1 MAGRQVLSQESLQQ
15 MMDYVGPVPGQS
27 LTNST
32 DVSYAWEQPPQFTNR
47 REAEIYILEELTEK
61 EAFRQITDMIIEGVP
76 IESIA
81 RTYLLSGYSRG
92 LWTVDMILLLAESV
106 GFIIMALAEKAG
118 LDYELYTGENQ
129 EADADKEA
137 EVTNKAV
144 DIMKNQIRKA
154 ASQDLKAPDFVS
166 PELNEAVQDVDVK
179 SLLERSE

>member
-1 MAGRQVLSQESLQQ
+1 
-15 MMDYVGPVPGQS
+15 
-27 LTNST
+27 
-32 DVSYAWEQPPQFTNR
+32 
-47 REAEIYILEELTEK
+47 
-61 EAFRQITDMIIEGVP
+61 
-76 IESIA
+76 
-81 RTYLLSGYSRG
+81 
-92 LWTVDMILLLAESV
+92 LAESV

-154 ASQDLKAPDFVS
+154 ASQDLRAPDFVS